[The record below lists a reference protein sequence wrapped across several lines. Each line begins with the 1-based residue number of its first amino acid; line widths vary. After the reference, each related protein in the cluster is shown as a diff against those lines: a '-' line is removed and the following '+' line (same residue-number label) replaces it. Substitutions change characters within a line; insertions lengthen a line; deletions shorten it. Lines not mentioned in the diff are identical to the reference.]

1 MSYVKPDEVLATA
14 IDAGASKASLSTT
27 ELLVR
32 GVLGGAIL
40 ACATTLAFQATVQ
53 TGQPII
59 GALVFP
65 VGFVMIV
72 LLGLELVT
80 GSFALI
86 PLAVFKGRATVR
98 AMLRNFGLVLVG
110 HVVGAVGYAAM
121 YTAVISRMGTDTE
134 NPLVANL
141 VQIAEAK
148 TLGYEAM
155 GASGL
160 ALVFLKAVLCNWM
173 VTLGVVMAMTSRST
187 GGKIVAMWLPVTTFF
202 AQGFEHA
209 VVNLFVIPAGMM
221 LGADVTVG
229 DWWLWNQLPV
239 LAGNFVGGVLLTGFG
254 LYWAHRR
261 SVEARTALTGEVAGV
276 PAGAVPS
283 SAAAPQPVVATASTT
298 ATSAEATLQD
308 A

>member
-1 MSYVKPDEVLATA
+1 MSYVKPDEVVATA
-14 IDAGASKASLSTT
+14 IDAGAAKAALSTP
-27 ELLVR
+27 EMLVR
-32 GVLGGAIL
+32 GVLGGAVL

-53 TGQPII
+53 TGSPLVGAII
-59 GALVFP
+59 FP

-80 GSFALI
+80 GSFALV
-86 PLAVFKGRATVR
+86 PLAVVTGRATVR
-98 AMLRNFGLVLVG
+98 GMLRNVGVVLVG
-110 HVVGAVGYAAM
+110 HVVGAVGYAAI
-121 YTAVISRMGTDTE
+121 YVAVVSRMGTDTE

-141 VQIAEAK
+141 VQVAEAK
-148 TLGYEAM
+148 TTGYEAM

-160 ALVFLKAVLCNWM
+160 GLVFLKAVLCNWM
-173 VTLGVVMAMTSRST
+173 VTLGVVMAMTSTST

-239 LAGNFVGGVLLTGFG
+239 LAGNFVGGVVLTGFG

-261 SVEARTALTGEVAGV
+261 SVEARTVLTARSAPVA
-276 PAGAVPS
+276 
-283 SAAAPQPVVATASTT
+283 PVATT
-298 ATSAEATLQD
+298 ATTKPTAEPELLD

>member
-1 MSYVKPDEVLATA
+1 MSYVKPDEVVATA
-14 IDAGASKASLSTT
+14 IDAGATKAALSTP

-53 TGQPII
+53 TGQPIV
-59 GALVFP
+59 GAIIFP
-65 VGFVMIV
+65 VGFIMIV

-86 PLAVFKGRATVR
+86 PLAVFTGRATVR
-98 AMLRNFGLVLVG
+98 GMLRNFGVVLVG
-110 HVVGAVGYAAM
+110 HVVGAVGYAAV
-121 YTAVISRMGTDTE
+121 YVAVISRMGTDTE

-148 TLGYEAM
+148 TIGYEAM

-187 GGKIVAMWLPVTTFF
+187 GGKIIAMWLPVTTFF

-261 SVEARTALTGEVAGV
+261 SVESRLALTGDVTGAPTAPVA
-276 PAGAVPS
+276 PTKP
-283 SAAAPQPVVATASTT
+283 AAAAS
-298 ATSAEATLQD
+298 ELQD

>member
-1 MSYVKPDEVLATA
+1 MTYVKPDEVLATA
-14 IDAGASKASLSTT
+14 VDAGAIKASLSTT

-40 ACATTLAFQATVQ
+40 ACATTLAYQATVQ

-86 PLAVFKGRATVR
+86 PLAVVTGRTSVG
-98 AMLRNFGLVLVG
+98 AMLRSFGLVLAG
-110 HVVGAVGYAAM
+110 HVVGAAGYAAM
-121 YTAVISRMGTDTE
+121 YVAVVSRMGTDTE

-141 VQIAEAK
+141 VQIAETK
-148 TLGYEAM
+148 TLGYEAL

-160 ALVFLKAVLCNWM
+160 VLVFVKAVLCNWM

-239 LAGNFVGGVLLTGFG
+239 LAGNLVGGVLLTGFG

-261 SVEARTALTGEVAGV
+261 SMVASTVRPALTGDVT
-276 PAGAVPS
+276 
-283 SAAAPQPVVATASTT
+283 SAATVTPAAPGAPA
-298 ATSAEATLQD
+298 LQD

>member
-1 MSYVKPDEVLATA
+1 MSYVKPDEVVTTA
-14 IDAGASKASLSTT
+14 IDAGAAKAALSTP

-40 ACATTLAFQATVQ
+40 ACATTLAYQATVQ
-53 TGQPII
+53 TGQPIV
-59 GALVFP
+59 GAIIFP
-65 VGFVMIV
+65 VGFIMIV

-86 PLAVFKGRATVR
+86 PLAVFKGRATVGG
-98 AMLRNFGLVLVG
+98 MLRNFGVVLVG

-121 YTAVISRMGTDTE
+121 YVAVISRMGTDTE

-148 TLGYEAM
+148 TIGYEAM

-239 LAGNFVGGVLLTGFG
+239 LAGNVVGGVILTGFG

-261 SVEARTALTGEVAGV
+261 SVEVRTALTGDVTA
-276 PAGAVPS
+276 A
-283 SAAAPQPVVATASTT
+283 AAAPGAAAKAAAATP
-298 ATSAEATLQD
+298 ELLD

>member
-1 MSYVKPDEVLATA
+1 MTYVKPDEVLATA
-14 IDAGASKASLSTT
+14 VDAGATKASLSTT
-27 ELLVR
+27 EMLVR
-32 GVLGGAIL
+32 GGLGGAIL
-40 ACATTLAFQATVQ
+40 ACATTLAYQATVQ
-53 TGQPII
+53 TGQPVVGAII
-59 GALVFP
+59 FP

-86 PLAVFKGRATVR
+86 PLAVVKGRASVG
-98 AMLRNFGLVLVG
+98 AMLRSFGLVLVG
-110 HVVGAVGYAAM
+110 HVVGAAGYAAM
-121 YTAVISRMGTDTE
+121 YVAVISRMGTDTE

-141 VQIAEAK
+141 VQIAETK
-148 TLGYEAM
+148 TLGYEAL

-160 ALVFLKAVLCNWM
+160 ALVFVKAVLCNWM

-239 LAGNFVGGVLLTGFG
+239 LAGNLVGGVLLTGLG

-261 SVEARTALTGEVAGV
+261 GLEALTASGTRAGLTGDVTGAGV
-276 PAGAVPS
+276 QAP
-283 SAAAPQPVVATASTT
+283 AAP
-298 ATSAEATLQD
+298 SAPALQD

>member
-1 MSYVKPDEVLATA
+1 MSYVKPDEVVATA
-14 IDAGASKASLSTT
+14 IDAGATKAALSTP
-27 ELLVR
+27 EMLVR

-40 ACATTLAFQATVQ
+40 ACATTLAFQASVQ
-53 TGQPII
+53 TGSPLVGAII
-59 GALVFP
+59 FP

-80 GSFALI
+80 GSFALV
-86 PLAVFKGRATVR
+86 PLAVVTGRATVR
-98 AMLRNFGLVLVG
+98 GMLRNVGVVLVG
-110 HVVGAVGYAAM
+110 HVVGAVGYAAV
-121 YTAVISRMGTDTE
+121 YVAVVSRMGTDTE

-141 VQIAEAK
+141 VQVAEAK
-148 TLGYEAM
+148 TTGYEAM

-160 ALVFLKAVLCNWM
+160 ALVLLKAVLCNWM
-173 VTLGVVMAMTSRST
+173 VTLGVVMAMTSTST

-239 LAGNFVGGVLLTGFG
+239 LAGNAVGGVVLTGFG

-261 SVEARTALTGEVAGV
+261 SVEARMALTGRVA
-276 PAGAVPS
+276 PAATTATTKP
-283 SAAAPQPVVATASTT
+283 AAAP
-298 ATSAEATLQD
+298 ELLD